1 MLISHIINFFLYSML
16 NSKENTI
23 QNFMIYWKDMPIY
36 FNTIISRA
44 ILNYIKFKKKQIDL
58 IKYKESVVF
67 PYI

>member
-1 MLISHIINFFLYSML
+1 ML

-58 IKYKESVVF
+58 IKYKESMVF